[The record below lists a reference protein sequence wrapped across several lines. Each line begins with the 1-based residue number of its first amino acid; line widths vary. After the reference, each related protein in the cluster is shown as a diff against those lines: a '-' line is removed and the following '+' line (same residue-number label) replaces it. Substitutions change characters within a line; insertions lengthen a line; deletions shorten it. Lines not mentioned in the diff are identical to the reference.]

1 MRILAT
7 GPRTTSCCLPPRSRQ
22 RHSRG
27 FSLIEIVAVI
37 VIIGVLSAMMVPS
50 LVSGLE
56 RARVNG
62 AITRITQTMALCGNL
77 AATDGQPFRL
87 NFNPGTGRFWIT
99 FEPDPLEQPGVYTPL
114 RLSDMAAWQLDESIR
129 IREYRMAVEAQEI
142 GTEPSSEEAP
152 FIEFRPDGTCD
163 GVMMILE
170 TESEDVYTIVLSPIT
185 GRVRLYDYELGE
197 EGDAR
202 PEAE

>member
-1 MRILAT
+1 MRISAT
-7 GPRTTSCCLPPRSRQ
+7 GPRTTSCFPRGSKHR
-22 RHSRG
+22 RPRG

-50 LVSGLE
+50 LVSGLN

-77 AATDGQPFRL
+77 AATDSQPFRL

-99 FEPDPLEQPGVYTPL
+99 FEPDPLEQPGVFAPL

-129 IREYRMAVEAQEI
+129 IRDYRIAIEAQEV
-142 GTEPSSEEAP
+142 EEQADEAP

-163 GVMMILE
+163 GIMMIIE
-170 TESEDVYTIVLSPIT
+170 TDSEDVYTIVLSPIT
-185 GRVRLYDYELGE
+185 GRVRVFDYEVGE
-197 EGDAR
+197 EGHAR
-202 PEAE
+202 PGTE